1 MTEERTLIL
10 LNEMG
15 DIEISWDPEHDEKMR
30 AVIQKKMEH
39 GVKFFRIKDYIILKK
54 RVYISSPSELKANKI
69 SVADEDIEKL
79 FLDGSI
85 RFTRRTDSINGYKV
99 EHVTDPAVAAKSNT
113 VAVRQ
118 YKGG

>member
-1 MTEERTLIL
+1 
-10 LNEMG
+10 MG

-99 EHVTDPAVAAKSNT
+99 ERVTDPAVAAKSNT